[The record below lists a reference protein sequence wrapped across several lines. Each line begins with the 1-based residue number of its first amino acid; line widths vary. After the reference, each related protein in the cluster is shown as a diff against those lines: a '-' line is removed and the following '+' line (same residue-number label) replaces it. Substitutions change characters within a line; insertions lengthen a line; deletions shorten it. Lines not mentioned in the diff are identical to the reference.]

1 MMKEGSFLTG
11 IDKVVGKYLMDNIP
25 NITEQP
31 SPFINQGDVVGP
43 LFAFLRLVTY
53 TRGSQFLEVS

>member
-25 NITEQP
+25 NITKQP

-43 LFAFLRLVTY
+43 LFAF
-53 TRGSQFLEVS
+53 